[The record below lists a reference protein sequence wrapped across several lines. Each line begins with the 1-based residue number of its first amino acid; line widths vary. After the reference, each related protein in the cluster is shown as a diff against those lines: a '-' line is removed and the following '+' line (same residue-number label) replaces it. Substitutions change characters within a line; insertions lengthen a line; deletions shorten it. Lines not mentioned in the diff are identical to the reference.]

1 MKDSKDGANSSNEK
15 SQGEKLDDEDME
27 GITQA

>member
-15 SQGEKLDDEDME
+15 GQGVKLDDNEIE
-27 GITQA
+27 GVTQA